1 MSSATGD
8 THIRLTPRRRRDR
21 RDVPRRIPTWR
32 IIAGG
37 AVLGLAWG
45 ILARIWMRLIATV
58 PEFTWS
64 GTLFILGLATLT
76 GTSLATVEALRRR
89 GMGWWRHLLAVP
101 ALMLFAGQGA
111 LMAPTALLGGLALS
125 GRGPRWARFTLA
137 ALSLAPIALIATSD
151 MDLGYSGVIAIVG
164 LTLLSLTLAAGWS
177 AAFRAKPGR
186 TAFFRIDRSIAEAHS
201 GEGVR

>member
-1 MSSATGD
+1 MSSATGK
-8 THIRLTPRRRRDR
+8 THVQMTSRRRRDR
-21 RDVPRRIPTWR
+21 RVLPRRIPAWR

-64 GTLFILGLATLT
+64 GTLFILGLTTLT
-76 GTSLATVEALRRR
+76 GACLATVEALRRR

-101 ALMLFAGQGA
+101 ALILFAGPGA
-111 LMAPTALLGGLALS
+111 LLAPTALLGGLALS
-125 GRGPRWARFTLA
+125 GRGPRWLRLTLA

-151 MDLGYSGVIAIVG
+151 IDLGYSRATAIVG
-164 LTLLSLTLAAGWS
+164 MTLLCFALAAGWS
-177 AAFRAKPGR
+177 AAFRSRHLPAVDAR
-186 TAFFRIDRSIAEAHS
+186 ET
-201 GEGVR
+201 